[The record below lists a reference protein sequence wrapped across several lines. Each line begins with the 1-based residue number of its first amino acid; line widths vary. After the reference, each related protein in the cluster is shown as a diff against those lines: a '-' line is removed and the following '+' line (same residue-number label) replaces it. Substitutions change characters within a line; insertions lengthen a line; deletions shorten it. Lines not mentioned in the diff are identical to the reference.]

1 MRTKKL
7 KEIHDVSI
15 GIEMTNETLIKRS
28 LQRLKEKDLSEEA
41 RLAEVSLLEEELEL
55 RDTLKKG
62 QNLYRERKAENRGFW
77 TAITGSTLGIAIAEF
92 GPKVVEKLRKK

>member
-15 GIEMTNETLIKRS
+15 GLEAANEALIRRS
-28 LQRLKEKDLSEEA
+28 LQRLKEEGLSEEA
-41 RLAEVSLLEEELEL
+41 RLAEVNLLEEELEL

-77 TAITGSTLGIAIAEF
+77 TAITGSTLGIAISEF
-92 GPKVVEKLRKK
+92 GPKVWQKLRKK